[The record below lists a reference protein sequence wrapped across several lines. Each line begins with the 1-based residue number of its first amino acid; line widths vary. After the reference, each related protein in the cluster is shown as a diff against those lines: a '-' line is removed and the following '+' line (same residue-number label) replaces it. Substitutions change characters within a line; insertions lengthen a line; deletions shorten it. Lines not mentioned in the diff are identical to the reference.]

1 MKRRQIFE
9 ALRDSSRPLTIE
21 KLSEKTDIP
30 IPSLRIDL
38 FRLQEENEIESIEEG
53 EKLKWKI
60 KVSNPVEE
68 KYEKMTRKNTS

>member
-9 ALRDSSRPLTIE
+9 ALKDAARPLTIE

-30 IPSLRIDL
+30 VHSLRMDL
-38 FRLQEENEIESIEEG
+38 FRLQEENEVESIEEG
-53 EKLKWKI
+53 EELRWKI

-68 KYEKMTRKNTS
+68 KYEKMTRKGTS